1 MRILITGCAGYIGT
15 TLTPYLLRK
24 GYEVRCVDKLIF
36 GRDVV
41 NHIMGERSFELIE
54 ADVRNADPE
63 VLRGV
68 DCIVDMAAIANDPAG
83 ELDPELTLSI
93 NYHGRARMASIARE
107 RGVPCYVLFSS
118 CSVYGRQE
126 GPVDEGAE
134 PRPLTVYAK
143 ANLLAERS
151 VLSLRAESYSPV
163 VLRLATVYGPSRRM
177 RFDLV
182 VNAMTLSAF
191 QEGKIYVEG
200 DGMQERPL
208 IHVLDVARAVE
219 RILNIMEADSSKL
232 SGQVINVGSDEQNY
246 RVIEIAEVVRSI
258 VGGDIIFRG
267 EVDRRS
273 YRVRFEKARKI
284 LGFQPLYRVEDGVK
298 QIYHELL
305 LGNLRPEPRWITVQW
320 YREILSKTP
329 EVLTKW

>member
-15 TLTPYLLRK
+15 TLSPYLLRR
-24 GYEVRCVDKLIF
+24 GYGVRCVDKLIF

-41 NHIMGERSFELIE
+41 SHVVGERGFELVE
-54 ADVRNADPE
+54 ADVRSVDPE
-63 VLRGV
+63 VLRDV
-68 DCIVDMAAIANDPAG
+68 DCVVDMAAIANDPAG

-93 NYHGRARMASIARE
+93 NYRGRARMASMARE
-107 RGVPCYVLFSS
+107 KGVPCYILFSS

-134 PRPLTVYAK
+134 PRPLTVYAR
-143 ANLLAERS
+143 ANLLAERA
-151 VLSLRAESYSPV
+151 VLPLAAKGFSPV
-163 VLRLATVYGPSRRM
+163 ALRLATVYGPSRRM

-191 QEGKIYVEG
+191 REGRIYVEG

-219 RILNIMEADSSKL
+219 KVLNLMETDSSKL
-232 SGQVINVGSDEQNY
+232 SGQVVNVGSDEQNY
-246 RVIEIAEVVRSI
+246 RIVEIAEIVRRI
-258 VGGDIIFRG
+258 VGGDIVFRG
-267 EVDRRS
+267 EVDKRS
-273 YRVRFEKARKI
+273 YRVRFEKAKRL

-298 QIYHELL
+298 QVYHELL

-320 YREILSKTP
+320 YRELLSKTP